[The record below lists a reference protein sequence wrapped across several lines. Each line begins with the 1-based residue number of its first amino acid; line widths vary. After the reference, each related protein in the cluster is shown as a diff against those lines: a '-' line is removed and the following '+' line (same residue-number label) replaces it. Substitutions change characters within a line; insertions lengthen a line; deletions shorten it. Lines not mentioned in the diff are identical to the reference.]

1 MREQFTLI
9 LEALRNS
16 WLMVAAWL
24 PRVLVAVLLLII
36 GWLVARGVRRLVLWL
51 LRLLRLEAAAERTG
65 LDDFLVRGGVRLT
78 VVTLVGQIFYWGLL
92 LIFTVTVFNVL
103 GLTMGPELMDRL
115 TRFVPNVVAA
125 LIVLV
130 FGTLAARFIRG
141 FVEAYLGNVG
151 MKGGTSIGLLVQ
163 GALLAFVAV
172 LALEQ
177 LGIAVN
183 LLVSAFQLAFG
194 GLCLAL
200 ALAFGLGGRAWAE
213 SILERKRSGRDDR

>member
-36 GWLVARGVRRLVLWL
+36 GWLVARGVQRLVLWL

-103 GLTMGPELMDRL
+103 GLTMRPELMDRL